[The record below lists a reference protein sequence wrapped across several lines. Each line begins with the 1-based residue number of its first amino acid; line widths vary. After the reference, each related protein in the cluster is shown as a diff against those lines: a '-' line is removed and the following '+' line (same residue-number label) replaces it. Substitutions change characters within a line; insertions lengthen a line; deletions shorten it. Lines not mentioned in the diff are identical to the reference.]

1 MKPIIESRPLNYETL
16 KIDYCMDR
24 CSLNLL
30 RMAVIKG
37 YITPE
42 EYKDITGIK
51 FNKDVLFTF

>member
-1 MKPIIESRPLNYETL
+1 MKSIIESRPLNYETL
-16 KIDYCMDR
+16 KIDYYMGR
-24 CSLNLL
+24 CGLGIL

-37 YITPE
+37 FITAE

>member
-1 MKPIIESRPLNYETL
+1 MKPIIESRPLNYKTL
-16 KIDYCMDR
+16 KIDYYMGR
-24 CSLNLL
+24 CSLGIL

-37 YITPE
+37 FITAE

>member
-16 KIDYCMDR
+16 KIDYYMGR
-24 CSLNLL
+24 CSLGIL
-30 RMAVIKG
+30 RMAVIKK
-37 YITPE
+37 YITAE